1 MPKDLRTFL
10 NILEKETPEEIVY
23 VKREVSPKFEAPA
36 VVAKLETMGKFPAVM
51 FEKVKGSQYRLLM
64 NMHASVKRMC
74 RALEI
79 PFENVTAAYRE
90 LEEKRVKPKRVSD
103 GPVKEVILKGD
114 KVDLNVLPI
123 TTLHEL
129 DAGAYVD
136 GGLLLSR
143 DPELGH
149 YNLGVFRHMVQK
161 KDQLGVQFSET
172 AQTHYIHKKYERKNE
187 KMEVAICIG
196 HHPAFNIG
204 GVANTSPGVDQYEVC
219 GALMREPVEL
229 VKCETVDLEVP
240 ANCEV
245 VIEGYIPPGVM
256 EYEAPYGEYPG
267 TYGRRRLNPIIK
279 VTAITMRHDA
289 IYQNGFSGHRDNL
302 VWGMFNRLNI
312 IYRFVKH
319 AVPSVTDINMPLSGR
334 CRYICYV
341 KTKKTVEGEAKNA
354 VFAAFAADPFLKYVI
369 VVDDDVNIHNDVEVM
384 HAIAT
389 RVRADE
395 DIFIVPNAKGSP
407 LDPTVREP
415 AMVAKMGI
423 DATRKPYHPEE
434 IRVPGVEQL
443 RIEDYLEKTV
453 LEKVPA
459 ASSFFTFI

>member
-1 MPKDLRTFL
+1 
-10 NILEKETPEEIVY
+10 
-23 VKREVSPKFEAPA
+23 
-36 VVAKLETMGKFPAVM
+36 
-51 FEKVKGSQYRLLM
+51 
-64 NMHASVKRMC
+64 
-74 RALEI
+74 
-79 PFENVTAAYRE
+79 
-90 LEEKRVKPKRVSD
+90 
-103 GPVKEVILKGD
+103 
-114 KVDLNVLPI
+114 
-123 TTLHEL
+123 
-129 DAGAYVD
+129 
-136 GGLLLSR
+136 
-143 DPELGH
+143 
-149 YNLGVFRHMVQK
+149 
-161 KDQLGVQFSET
+161 
-172 AQTHYIHKKYERKNE
+172 
-187 KMEVAICIG
+187 
-196 HHPAFNIG
+196 
-204 GVANTSPGVDQYEVC
+204 
-219 GALMREPVEL
+219 VEL

-434 IRVPGVEQL
+434 IKVPGVDQL
-443 RIEDYLEKTV
+443 RIEDYLEKNV

-459 ASSFFTFI
+459 APSFFTFI

>member
-10 NILEKETPEEIVY
+10 DILERETPEELLHVR
-23 VKREVSPKFEAPA
+23 KEVSPKYEAPA
-36 VVAKLETMGKFPAVM
+36 FVAKLEKMGKFPAVM
-51 FEKVKGSQYRLLM
+51 FEKVRGSQYRLLM

-74 RALEI
+74 RALES

-90 LEEKRVKPKRVSD
+90 LEEKRIKPKRVSD

-114 KVDLNVLPI
+114 KVDLNILPI

-129 DAGAYVD
+129 DAGAYID

-196 HHPAFNIG
+196 HHPAFTIG

-267 TYGRRRLNPIIK
+267 TYGKRRLNPIIK

-302 VWGMFNRLNI
+302 IWGMFNRLNI

-334 CRYICYV
+334 CRYICY
-341 KTKKTVEGEAKNA
+341 
-354 VFAAFAADPFLKYVI
+354 I
-369 VVDDDVNIHNDVEVM
+369 
-384 HAIAT
+384 
-389 RVRADE
+389 
-395 DIFIVPNAKGSP
+395 
-407 LDPTVREP
+407 
-415 AMVAKMGI
+415 
-423 DATRKPYHPEE
+423 
-434 IRVPGVEQL
+434 
-443 RIEDYLEKTV
+443 
-453 LEKVPA
+453 
-459 ASSFFTFI
+459 

>member
-1 MPKDLRTFL
+1 MSKDLRQFL
-10 NILEKETPEEIVY
+10 DALEKEMPEEIIH
-23 VKREVSPKFEAPA
+23 VKREVSPKYEAPA
-36 VVAKLETMGKFPAVM
+36 LVAKLEQQGRFPVVL
-51 FEKVKGSQYRLLM
+51 FEKVKGSSYKLLM
-64 NMHASVKRMC
+64 NTHASVRRMC
-74 RALEI
+74 YALGI
-79 PFENVTAAYRE
+79 PFQNFTAAYRE
-90 LEEKRVKPKRVSD
+90 LEEKRIKPKRVSD

-114 KVDLNVLPI
+114 KVDLNLLPI

-129 DAGAYVD
+129 DAGPYID
-136 GGLLLSR
+136 GGMLLSR

-172 AQTHYIHKKYERKNE
+172 AQTHYIHKKYERAGKD
-187 KMEVAICIG
+187 MEVAIIIG
-196 HHPAFNIG
+196 HHPAFTIG
-204 GVANTSPGVDQYEVC
+204 AVANTSPGVDQYEVC
-219 GALMREPVEL
+219 GALMREPIEL

-240 ANCEV
+240 ANSEI
-245 VIEGYIPPGVM
+245 VIEGYIPPDVR

-267 TYGRRRLNPIIK
+267 TYGKRRLNPVIK

-302 VWGMFNRLNI
+302 IWGFFNRLNI

-319 AVPSVTDINMPLSGR
+319 AVPSVVDIIMPISGR
-334 CRYICYV
+334 CRFVCYI
-341 KTKKTVEGEAKNA
+341 KIRKTVEGEAKNA
-354 VFAAFAADPFLKYVI
+354 AFAAFAADPFLKYVV
-369 VVDDDVNIHNDVEVM
+369 VVDEDVNIYNDVEVI

-407 LDPTVREP
+407 LDPTVRDP
-415 AMVAKMGI
+415 ALVTKVGI

-434 IRVPGVEQL
+434 IKVPGVEGL
-443 RIEDYLEKTV
+443 NVEDYVEKAV
-453 LEKVPA
+453 LDRITSYP
-459 ASSFFTFI
+459 SFFTFI